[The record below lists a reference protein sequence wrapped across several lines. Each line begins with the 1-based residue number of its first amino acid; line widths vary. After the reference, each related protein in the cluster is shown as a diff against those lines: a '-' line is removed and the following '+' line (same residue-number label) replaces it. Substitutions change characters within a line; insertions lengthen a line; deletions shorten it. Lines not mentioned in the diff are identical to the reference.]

1 MPLTSHYFYPF
12 RASPS
17 VKSRR
22 SCCKSLNT
30 TQHDDIIMQL
40 GHARPSESP
49 RPTLP
54 LNAIFISFF
63 CNERS
68 CSAKCF
74 HRRANY
80 VNSRRAA
87 RSCSSA
93 QTLVFY
99 FFDRAI
105 NIRDWRCFAA
115 TRRFSRTEHSAHGAV
130 NDDYLNTHDE
140 RASHSDKIGHGE
152 RCDPQLTRIVD

>member
-12 RASPS
+12 RAPPT

-54 LNAIFISFF
+54 LNAIFVSFF
-63 CNERS
+63 LQLAQLQRQMFLSKSELRQFPTGRS
-68 CSAKCF
+68 VARVQVLKLLCF
-74 HRRANY
+74 IFF
-80 VNSRRAA
+80 SQ
-87 RSCSSA
+87 SC
-93 QTLVFY
+93 
-99 FFDRAI
+99 
-105 NIRDWRCFAA
+105 
-115 TRRFSRTEHSAHGAV
+115 
-130 NDDYLNTHDE
+130 
-140 RASHSDKIGHGE
+140 
-152 RCDPQLTRIVD
+152 